1 MKNLSIC
8 EQKQILGGLWGVR
21 VFKGDSKVAI
31 ILEAWEDINDARKS
45 AAYWQ
50 SLTDENGNHLYKAT
64 VSFLPS
70 HRSNY

>member
-1 MKNLSIC
+1 MKNLLIS
-8 EQKQILGGLWGVR
+8 EQKQILGGLWAVR
-21 VFKGDSKVAI
+21 VFKGNSQVAFL
-31 ILEAWEDINDARKS
+31 LESWEKIEDARKS

-50 SLTDENGNHLYKAT
+50 SLTDDNGNPLYKAT